1 MKKKDKSLKTEQM
14 STQEN
19 VTTAEAVSA
28 TVTEK
33 KVQKKKKKRKKA
45 PIIIAIIVIVIVVI
59 NIVSCAMGSKVAAM
73 VTTTAAIRGD
83 LQESI
88 STSGMVVSEEKK
100 VFFAPV
106 NGTIAETNVAAGDA
120 VASGSVLMSYD
131 MEQMENYLTQATLQ
145 QKKAD
150 AGYQGAMADNA
161 ESQSKL
167 SEANINLGVLNQQIA
182 DNKAYLKDLQSKL
195 NQTQRD
201 TTINL
206 ANESYNLGQSLA
218 RIQKEMEGLD
228 PASAEYAQKAAQL
241 QDINAKIS
249 RNQYVQ
255 SIVGSGDYVSKLND
269 EIADVTERIQGYE
282 EYKAR
287 MESQKASSEATV
299 LDGYMKTQYAVDK
312 ELSSMSYQEAEAN
325 YYKAKQG
332 LTAGFDGIVTECNVV
347 PGSPVAEGTPLL
359 TLESSESVKIT
370 FNASKHDIEKLAIG
384 QKAKVNIS
392 GYTYD
397 GEVQKINRMAVR
409 NESNT
414 PMVGV
419 EVHILNPDENIILG
433 MDAKL
438 EINTRKAESTLLIPV
453 EAINADRDGD
463 FLYVVENG
471 IVVRKPVVCGI
482 SSDEYTEILEGI
494 TEEDE
499 IILNALT
506 GVEEGMAV
514 TVIPELPQMQMQ

>member
-1 MKKKDKSLKTEQM
+1 MKKKEKTPKTEAVQGK
-14 STQEN
+14 
-19 VTTAEAVSA
+19 TT
-28 TVTEK
+28 
-33 KVQKKKKKRKKA
+33 KVKKKRKKA
-45 PIIIAIIVIVIVVI
+45 PIIIAVIVIVVVVF
-59 NIVSCAMGSKVAAM
+59 NIVSCAMGSKVRAM

-106 NGTIAETNVAAGDA
+106 SGTIAITNVAAGDA
-120 VASGSVLMSYD
+120 VASGSELMSYD
-131 MEQMENYLTQATLQ
+131 MEQMESYLTQATLQ
-145 QKKAD
+145 QEKAD

-161 ESQSKL
+161 ENQAKL

-195 NQTQRD
+195 NKTQRD
-201 TTINL
+201 TTVNL
-206 ANESYNLGQSLA
+206 ANENYNLNESLA

-228 PASAEYAQKAAQL
+228 PSSAEYAKKAAQL
-241 QDINAKIS
+241 QEITAKIS

-255 SIVGSGDYVSKLND
+255 SIAGSGDYVSKMND
-269 EIADVTERIQGYE
+269 EIADVMDRIQGYE

-287 MESQKASSEATV
+287 MESQKAGSEATV
-299 LDGYMKTQYAVDK
+299 LDGYTKKQYEIDK
-312 ELSSMSYQEAEAN
+312 ELSSMSYQEAETN
-325 YYKAKQG
+325 YYKAKKG
-332 LTAGFDGIVTECNVV
+332 LTAEFDGIVTECNVV
-347 PGSPVAEGTPLL
+347 PGAPVTEGTPLL
-359 TLESSESVKIT
+359 TLESSENVKIT
-370 FNASKHDIEKLAIG
+370 FNASKHDIEKLEIG

-438 EINTRKAESTLLIPV
+438 EISTRKAENALLIPV

-471 IVVRKPVVCGI
+471 IVVRKSVVCGI

-506 GVEEGMAV
+506 GIEEGMAV
-514 TVIPELPQMQMQ
+514 TVMPELPQMQMQ